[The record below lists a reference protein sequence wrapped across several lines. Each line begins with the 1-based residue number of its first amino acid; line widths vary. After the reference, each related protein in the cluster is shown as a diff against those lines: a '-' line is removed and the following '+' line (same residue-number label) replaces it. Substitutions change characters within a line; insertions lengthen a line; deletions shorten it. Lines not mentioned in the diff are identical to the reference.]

1 MEIMEDMIDR
11 DGINGITGVDN
22 ALMGANAMIIPEVAV
37 MQEIISLML
46 QRMELFLF
54 MQRTVAIKAL

>member
-1 MEIMEDMIDR
+1 MDG
-11 DGINGITGVDN
+11 DGINGLTGVEK
-22 ALMGANAMIIPEVAV
+22 ALMGATAMIIPEVAV